1 MKIGTQPSIKPE
13 ESGKKVNQ
21 VIKLLSMGEL
31 LKILVLALTV
41 IGTGFA
47 SIYYTISDLAEPEV
61 NNTVIHD
68 TVVVHDTVFIKVE
81 NTPVTYVCQGICHG
95 FEGFEER

>member
-1 MKIGTQPSIKPE
+1 MKIGTQPLIKPE
-13 ESGKKVNQ
+13 ESGKA
-21 VIKLLSMGEL
+21 KLITPRLTLGES
-31 LKILVLALTV
+31 LKIIVLVVTL

-47 SIYYTISDLAEPEV
+47 SIYYTILDLKEPEV

-68 TVVVHDTVFIKVE
+68 TVMVHDTVFIKVE